1 MSSGT
6 DVGPGFTVMVVVGCG
21 APPGVAAARTLRETM
36 EVRARARENIM
47 LVKRKVEEKARKARG
62 NEGSLR
68 LLRGL
73 FELRNQSSRM
83 EGIYMFSCAA

>member
-1 MSSGT
+1 
-6 DVGPGFTVMVVVGCG
+6 MVVVGCG

-47 LVKRKVEEKARKARG
+47 LVKRKDEEEKARKARG

-73 FELRNQSSRM
+73 FELRNQSARM

>member
-1 MSSGT
+1 
-6 DVGPGFTVMVVVGCG
+6 MVVVGCG

-36 EVRARARENIM
+36 EVKARARENIM
-47 LVKRKVEEKARKARG
+47 LVRREDEEKARKARV
-62 NEGSLR
+62 NEGSMR

-83 EGIYMFSCAA
+83 IDIYMFSCAASTY

>member
-1 MSSGT
+1 
-6 DVGPGFTVMVVVGCG
+6 MVVVGCG

-47 LVKRKVEEKARKARG
+47 LVKRKDEEEKARKARG

-83 EGIYMFSCAA
+83 IGIYMFSCAA

>member
-1 MSSGT
+1 
-6 DVGPGFTVMVVVGCG
+6 MVVVGCG

-47 LVKRKVEEKARKARG
+47 LVRREDEEKARKARG

-73 FELRNQSSRM
+73 FELRNQSSRR
-83 EGIYMFSCAA
+83 EGFYILRSLHKPIEPSLVEVR